1 MTPAEPATANTTN
14 AAQELAPP
22 EQVRALRFRNDL
34 AEIARLG
41 EAIDEFGDAC
51 GLPVGDIYKVNLAL
65 DELLTN
71 LISYAYPDGGEHA
84 IEVHLAYANGRLT
97 AVLVD
102 DAAPFD
108 PLSEVA
114 APDLDAP
121 LDERP
126 IGGLGLHFVRTLMDE
141 CAYQRDGERN
151 RLTLVKHIKTADAG

>member
-1 MTPAEPATANTTN
+1 MTPAATATPH
-14 AAQELAPP
+14 ES
-22 EQVRALRFRNDL
+22 VRELRFRNDL

-41 EAIDEFGDAC
+41 EAIEEFGEHC
-51 GLPVGDIYKVNLAL
+51 ELPPGDIYKINLAL
-65 DELLTN
+65 DELITN

-84 IEVHLAYANGRLT
+84 IDLHLAYADGRLT

-151 RLTLVKHIKTADAG
+151 RLTLIKHIKPANAG